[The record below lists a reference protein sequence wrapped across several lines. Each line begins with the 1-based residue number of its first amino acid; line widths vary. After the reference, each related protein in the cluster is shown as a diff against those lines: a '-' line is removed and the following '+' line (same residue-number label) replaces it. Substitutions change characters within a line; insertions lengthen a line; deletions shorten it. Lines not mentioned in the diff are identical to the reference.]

1 MFGPI
6 WYVLSH
12 SYTGEFSASG
22 VQRALDEI
30 PSRETTNLSASW
42 WSEDGNFSV
51 RAFVNNLFD
60 EENYYSLGTSSDEQN
75 FRKTVSPLSPRIYG
89 VDLRYKF

>member
-1 MFGPI
+1 M
-6 WYVLSH
+6 
-12 SYTGEFSASG
+12 
-22 VQRALDEI
+22 
-30 PSRETTNLSASW
+30 TNLSASW

-51 RAFVNNLFD
+51 RAYVNNLFN
-60 EENYYSLGTSSDEQN
+60 EESYYALGTSSDEQN